1 MRGQP
6 IRRPILIGLL
16 VAMVLVAAAV
26 TGILLSQRHIP
37 KIAGE
42 GDRTNILLLSVDDQE
57 PAHGDAV
64 ILLSLSK
71 EDAVFLS
78 VPSELR
84 IKVSG
89 GAFAEIGDAC
99 GRIDGET
106 ARCEVADFLG
116 VEIPFYIVLDEVS
129 IGRLLEET
137 GGLTLRIDDRL
148 VFTDV
153 GSDPPMEIELRPGD
167 HTLDAS
173 SALAFLRG
181 LPGDEARVARQQQ
194 LLMAALDEVV
204 LSPSFRTVQQTARA
218 IHPLVETNLSIL
230 DLGDVARAL
239 RDLGS
244 EGIEWATVPAVRQD
258 DGEVSFL
265 QPKVVEAERMV
276 AELIEGLDLLIPS
289 EVSVA
294 VFNGNGVRQMASRTA
309 AYLRDRGFPVTRV
322 GNAESFDYP
331 TSYIVVLTDES
342 KAWMLRD
349 ALPSSVSIVFPGSF
363 EEHYQALEA
372 WIPAGTDLILIAGEG
387 MELN

>member
-16 VAMVLVAAAV
+16 VAVVLVAAAL

-37 KIAGE
+37 KIAAE
-42 GDRTNILLLSVDDQE
+42 GDRTNILLLAVDGAE

-64 ILLSLSK
+64 ILLSLSTD
-71 EDAVFLS
+71 DAVFLS
-78 VPSELR
+78 VPSEMR
-84 IKVSG
+84 IKASG
-89 GAFAEIGDAC
+89 GTFAEIGDAC

-106 ARCEVADFLG
+106 ARCEVSDFLG
-116 VEIPFYIVLDEVS
+116 VEIPFYIAFDEAS
-129 IGRLLEET
+129 IGRLFEEI
-137 GGLTLRIDDRL
+137 GGLTLSIDERL
-148 VFTDV
+148 VFTDIE
-153 GSDPPMEIELRPGD
+153 GDPPMEIELRPGD
-167 HTLDAS
+167 HTLDAAS
-173 SALAFLRG
+173 TLAFFRG
-181 LPGDEARVARQQQ
+181 LPGDEVRVARQQQ
-194 LLMAALDEVV
+194 ALMAALDAAVMA
-204 LSPSFRTVQQTARA
+204 PTFRTVQQTARTM
-218 IHPLVETNLSIL
+218 HPLLETNLSTL
-230 DLGDVARAL
+230 DLCDVAKAL
-239 RDLGS
+239 RDLGL
-244 EGIEWATVPAVRQD
+244 EGIELAMVPAVRQGE
-258 DGEVSFL
+258 GEVSFL

-349 ALPSSVSIVFPGSF
+349 ALPSSVSIVFPESF
-363 EEHYQALEA
+363 QEHYQALEA
-372 WIPAGTDLILIAGEG
+372 WIPDDTDLILIAGEG

>member
-6 IRRPILIGLL
+6 IRKPILIGLL
-16 VAMVLVAAAV
+16 VAVVVVAAAL
-26 TGILLSQRHIP
+26 TGVLLSQRHIP

-42 GDRTNILLLSVDDQE
+42 GERTNILLLVTDGAE

-64 ILLSLSK
+64 ILLSLST

-84 IKVSG
+84 IKAAG
-89 GAFAEIGDAC
+89 GTFAEIGDAC
-99 GRIDGET
+99 GLIDGEN
-106 ARCEVADFLG
+106 ARCEVSDFLG
-116 VEIPFYIVLDEVS
+116 VEIPFYVVLDEEA

-137 GGLTLRIDDRL
+137 GGITLSFDERL
-148 VFTDV
+148 VFTDAAT
-153 GSDPPMEIELRPGD
+153 DPPMEIELRPGD
-167 HTLDAS
+167 HTLDAP

-181 LPGDEARVARQQQ
+181 LPGDDVRVARQQQ
-194 LLMAALDEVV
+194 LLLAALDVAV
-204 LSPSFRTVQQTARA
+204 LSPVFRTVQQTARA
-218 IHPLVETNLSIL
+218 IHPLVETNLSYL
-230 DLGDVARAL
+230 DLCDVARAL
-239 RDLGS
+239 RDLGP
-244 EGIEWATVPAVRQD
+244 EGIELATVPTVRQA

-309 AYLRDRGFPVTRV
+309 AYLRERGFPVTRV
-322 GNAESFDYP
+322 GNAENFEYP

-349 ALPSSVSIVFPGSF
+349 ALPSSVSIVFPESF

-372 WIPAGTDLILIAGEG
+372 WVPVGTDLILIAGEG

>member
-6 IRRPILIGLL
+6 IRKPILIGLL
-16 VAMVLVAAAV
+16 VAVVLVAAAL
-26 TGILLSQRHIP
+26 TGVLLSQRHIP

-42 GDRTNILLLSVDDQE
+42 GERTNILLLATDGAE
-57 PAHGDAV
+57 PVHGDAV
-64 ILLSLSK
+64 ILLSLSSN
-71 EDAVFLS
+71 DAVFLS
-78 VPSELR
+78 IPSELR
-84 IKVSG
+84 IKASD

-99 GRIDGET
+99 GRIDGEN
-106 ARCEVADFLG
+106 ARCEVSDFLG
-116 VEIPFYIVLDEVS
+116 VEIPFYVVFDEVA
-129 IGRLLEET
+129 IGRLLEGT
-137 GGLTLRIDDRL
+137 GGLTLSFEERL
-148 VFTDV
+148 VFTDAET
-153 GSDPPMEIELRPGD
+153 DPPMEIELRPGD
-167 HTLDAS
+167 HTLDAT

-181 LPGDEARVARQQQ
+181 LPGDDLRVSRQQQ
-194 LLMAALDEVV
+194 LLLAAIDAAV
-204 LSPSFRTVQQTARA
+204 LSPAIRDVQQTARS
-218 IHPLVETNLSIL
+218 IHPFVETNLSIL
-230 DLGDVARAL
+230 DLSDVARAL
-239 RDLGS
+239 RELGP
-244 EGIEWATVPAVRQD
+244 EGIELATVPTVRQV

-322 GNAESFDYP
+322 GNAENFEYP

-363 EEHYQALEA
+363 QEHYQALEA
-372 WIPAGTDLILIAGEG
+372 WIPEGTDLILIAGEG